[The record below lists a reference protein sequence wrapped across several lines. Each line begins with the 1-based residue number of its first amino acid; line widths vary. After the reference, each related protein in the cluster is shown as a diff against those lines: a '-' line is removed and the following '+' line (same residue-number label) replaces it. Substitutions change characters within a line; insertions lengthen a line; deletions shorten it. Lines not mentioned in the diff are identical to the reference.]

1 MDQRFKNIKVIAW
14 DVDTTMYK
22 DIPELSMAF
31 RDGCIAVIAEA
42 KILSFSAAEQLFET
56 ERAKYNSSSLVLKT
70 LGFDVKKI
78 IPEIQRRINKTDFI
92 KEDPKLL
99 PMFLSL
105 KNFRHFI
112 ISNAMVEDDRAT
124 LKKLGVPVAIFERII
139 TAQDCQEPK
148 PDPEPFRLLLK
159 ITGLPADQHVYI
171 GDRELVDIAP
181 AKKLGMKTILVWGE
195 SKIADLSLP
204 TVYDVANVF
213 RA

>member
-1 MDQRFKNIKVIAW
+1 MNPLFADIKVIVW
-14 DVDTTMYK
+14 DVDTTLYK

-31 RDGCIAVIAEA
+31 RDGCIRVIAEA
-42 KILSFSAAEQLFET
+42 KNLSFPAAEELFEK
-56 ERAKYNSSSLVLKT
+56 ERIKYNSSSLVFKT
-70 LGFDVKKI
+70 LGLDIKKI
-78 IPEIQRRINKTDFI
+78 IPEIQRQIHKTDFI
-92 KEDPKLL
+92 KPDPKLL
-99 PMFLSL
+99 PMFKSL

-124 LKKLGVPVAIFERII
+124 LKKLGVPVGIFERII

-148 PDPEPFRLLLK
+148 PDPEPFRFLLK
-159 ITGLPADQHVYI
+159 ITGLAPSQHVYI
-171 GDRELVDIAP
+171 GDREKVDIAP

-204 TVYDVANVF
+204 TVYDVASVF